1 MTEEKSEK
9 IINRLM
15 AVGNEAYKKNFRK
28 YCPTIARMLDRK
40 ETVEIEGQEY
50 KCWYELVVVNMA
62 KIIAEYCP
70 DIEIEI
76 ELDGNNSEL
85 KAVISDKDE
94 EVLNN
99 VITRM
104 VEYA

>member
-1 MTEEKSEK
+1 MTSED
-9 IINRLM
+9 IIAKLLQK
-15 AVGNEAYKKNFRK
+15 GYEGYKKNFRK
-28 YCPTIARMLDRK
+28 YCPALSRKLDRK
-40 ETVEIEGQEY
+40 ETIEFDGQEY
-50 KCWYELVVVNMA
+50 NGWQELVVVNIA

-85 KAVISDKDE
+85 RAVLSDKDE

-104 VEYA
+104 VDYA